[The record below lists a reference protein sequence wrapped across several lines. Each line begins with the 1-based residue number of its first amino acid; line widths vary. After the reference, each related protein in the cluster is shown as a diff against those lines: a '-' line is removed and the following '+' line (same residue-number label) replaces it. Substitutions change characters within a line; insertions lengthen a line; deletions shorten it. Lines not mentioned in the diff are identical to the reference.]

1 MSKNGKIIIV
11 LLFILVFLSLGLNS
25 WLIWQLL
32 RLQQQSQ
39 ALVETV
45 RSGLPQ
51 AISELENFEKATIKY
66 EVPIKQEFPIETE
79 IPFNETL
86 DIPIETS
93 VPISQTI
100 STTVNV
106 DPLGTG
112 LEIPIAVNVPVN
124 VEIPVKT
131 TVSIPIERTIPIST
145 TISLDLNI
153 PLAIKVSETD
163 LAKYVEQL
171 RTGLVA
177 LDKVLAELEP

>member
-1 MSKNGKIIIV
+1 MSKNGKIVIV
-11 LLFILVFLSLGLNS
+11 LLFILVFLSLALNS

-39 ALVETV
+39 ALVQTV
-45 RSGLPQ
+45 RAGLPA
-51 AISELENFEKATIKY
+51 AISQLEAFEKATLTY
-66 EVPIKQEFPIETE
+66 EVPIKQELPIQAE

-100 STTVNV
+100 NTTVNV

-112 LEIPIAVNVPVN
+112 LEIPIELNVPVN
-124 VEIPVKT
+124 VEIPVNT

-145 TISLDLNI
+145 TIPLDLNI

-163 LAKYVEQL
+163 LAKYIEQL
-171 RTGLVA
+171 RSGLA
-177 LDKVLAELEP
+177 SLDKVLAELEP